1 MENFMNNRFNVIK
14 TGAWEKL
21 PSGVIM
27 SGFINNL
34 TFSVIFAVL
43 MAVSANS
50 FIYLPFTP
58 VPITTQVLTVLLSGL
73 FLGSRWALTSQLTY
87 IFMGLAGLPV
97 FSGFKNGITALP
109 GPSGGYIIGFAVAAF
124 VTGYIYENLI
134 RKDIPHPGKI
144 LISLASC
151 TAGILLIHL
160 FGYIHLLGYFY
171 SMGSSYPVTAVM
183 VKTWNLGTRPFL
195 MIDFIKAAAATVI
208 INLDR
213 IKK

>member
-1 MENFMNNRFNVIK
+1 MNNRFSVIN
-14 TGAWEKL
+14 TEAEKIL
-21 PSGVIM
+21 PSGAIM
-27 SGFINNL
+27 SDFINNL
-34 TFSVIFAVL
+34 TFSAIFAVL

-73 FLGSRWALTSQLTY
+73 FLGSRWALTSQLIY
-87 IFMGLAGLPV
+87 IFMGLAGFPV
-97 FSGFKNGITALP
+97 FSGFKNGITAFP
-109 GPSGGYIIGFAVAAF
+109 GPSGGYIIGFVAAAF

-134 RKDIPHPGKI
+134 KKNVPYPGKI
-144 LISLASC
+144 LVSLASC
-151 TAGILLIHL
+151 TAGVMLIHL

-171 SMGSSYPVTAVM
+171 AMGNSYPVTAVM

-195 MIDFIKAAAATVI
+195 IIDFIKAAAATVI
-208 INLDR
+208 MNSCR